1 MPHDVGQHDL
11 GAHGMVALITGAGS
25 GIGQALAIEASQRGM
40 GLVLVGR
47 RRSPLEATKA
57 MLRPGAPCLVLPA
70 DVTLA
75 QDRQALTRAVQDHAG
90 GLDFLVNNAGLVW
103 AGTLS
108 AMDDQTL
115 AAVMATN
122 LMAPLALT
130 RDFLPLLTA
139 AAGRV
144 VNIGSLLGDIPYP
157 LFAAYCAS
165 KYGLRGLSD
174 ALRRELRGCGVG
186 VTYAAPRGAR
196 TPATDALEPLL
207 ALLDMPT
214 DPTADIAKR
223 IWTAA
228 QAGANTAYPAGPER
242 LFVLIQRLF
251 PRLVD
256 AAVRHQ
262 LRRGPLGAPL
272 PPEAV
277 RQPSPDA
284 AGPRVDYLPLV

>member
-1 MPHDVGQHDL
+1 MPHDS
-11 GAHGMVALITGAGS
+11 ASSGMTALITGAGS
-25 GIGQALAIEASQRGM
+25 GIGQALAVEASRRGL

-47 RRSPLEATKA
+47 RRPPLDATKA
-57 MLRPGAPCLVLPA
+57 LLRPGTRCLVLPA

-75 QDRQALTRAVQDHAG
+75 EDRGALVDAVRDHAG

-103 AGTLS
+103 AGALSTL
-108 AMDDQTL
+108 DDRTL
-115 AAVMATN
+115 TALVATN

-130 RDFLPLLTA
+130 RDFLPLLSA

-157 LFAAYCAS
+157 LFAGYCAS

-174 ALRRELRGCGVG
+174 ALRRELRCQGVG

-196 TPATDALEPLL
+196 TPATEALEPLL

-214 DPTADIAKR
+214 DPPAAIAKR
-223 IWTAA
+223 IWAA
-228 QAGANTAYPAGPER
+228 ALAGADTAYPAGPER
-242 LFVLIQRLF
+242 LFVLLQRLF

-256 AAVRHQ
+256 AAVRRQ
-262 LRRGPLGAPL
+262 LRRGPLDALMAP
-272 PPEAV
+272 PVPAP
-277 RQPSPDA
+277 QPGRRTS
-284 AGPRVDYLPLV
+284 PRVDCLPLV